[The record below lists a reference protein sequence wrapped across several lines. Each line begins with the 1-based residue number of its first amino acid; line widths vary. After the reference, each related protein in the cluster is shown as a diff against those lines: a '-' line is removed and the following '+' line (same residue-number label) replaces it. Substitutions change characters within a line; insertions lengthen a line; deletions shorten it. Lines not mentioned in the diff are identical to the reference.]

1 MVALKTIGEIELNWN
16 EDEELLNSLDKL
28 MNNCR
33 EDLDE
38 FLTHLWK
45 YNTEIGLVGQAMLFG
60 GVGKLVT
67 HYLITKENNQ
77 SIEESL
83 ALSFQAVNND
93 RRVQALMGHAM
104 EKAVDD
110 KVAQMKGE

>member
-1 MVALKTIGEIELNWN
+1 MEYTIKIWLK
-16 EDEELLNSLDKL
+16 NSLYDYPYL
-28 MNNCR
+28 NI
-33 EDLDE
+33 ES
-38 FLTHLWK
+38 
-45 YNTEIGLVGQAMLFG
+45 LFSSCPTQNEEYE
-60 GVGKLVT
+60 LQNA
-67 HYLITKENNQ
+67 LSD

-110 KVAQMKGE
+110 KVAQMKGEWYYEEGCKTWIWRR